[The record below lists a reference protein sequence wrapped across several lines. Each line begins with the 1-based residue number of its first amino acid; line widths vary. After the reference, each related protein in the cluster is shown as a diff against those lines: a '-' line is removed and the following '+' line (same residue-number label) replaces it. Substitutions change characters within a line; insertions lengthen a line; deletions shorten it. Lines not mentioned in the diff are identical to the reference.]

1 MGELIAFV
9 DTETTGLHADRHPMW
24 EVAVIIYDPATRT
37 EQAAMTWQLALSG
50 PQLADADPVALELNG
65 FHARYGQTCG
75 LTSPVTAIEEIVA
88 YIGTAHLAGA
98 VVSFDE
104 ERLRRLAWEAGVEP
118 RWHYHLID
126 VEALAIGYLNGVAAG
141 RNAVAHPGSSSGGRV
156 PDVARLLPW
165 KSADLSRAV
174 GVDPDS
180 FDGKHE
186 AEVDARWALAIYEAV
201 TRHG

>member
-1 MGELIAFV
+1 MGDLICFV
-9 DTETTGLHADRHPMW
+9 DTETTGLHADRHPVW
-24 EVAVIIYDPATRT
+24 EVAVVTYDPVAR
-37 EQAAMTWQLALSG
+37 QKDSSLVWQLALNG
-50 PQLADADPVALELNG
+50 QELADADPVALELNG

-75 LTSPVTAIEEIVA
+75 LTSPGTAIAEIVDW
-88 YIGTAHLAGA
+88 IGEAHLAGA

-104 ERLRRLAWEAGVEP
+104 ERLRRLAWAHGIEP

-174 GVDPDS
+174 GVDPDG

-186 AEVDARWALAIYEAV
+186 AEVDALWALAIYEAV
-201 TRHG
+201 TRRG